1 MDIPGLLPL
10 IAAYWEFDSI
20 PGFEAHRVA
29 AQLERLFR
37 NLNLGAG
44 WVAIRDD
51 TLVGYLLAVYVFSLE
66 HMGLTAEIDEFFVSS
81 AARGSGIGSGLLSA
95 AEAEFESLGCT
106 NVSLQ
111 LSRHNDAARR
121 FYHRQGYAERAGY
134 ELLDRM
140 LSGPR

>member
-37 NLNLGAG
+37 NPNLGAG

-66 HMGLTAEIDEFFVSS
+66 HLGLTAEIDEFFIRPSFRGGGTGARMLRTAEEAFR
-81 AARGSGIGSGLLSA
+81 AA
-95 AEAEFESLGCT
+95 GCT
-106 NVSLQ
+106 NASLQ
-111 LSRHNDAARR
+111 IGRSNDAGRR
-121 FYHRQGYAERAGY
+121 FWVRQGYAPRANF
-134 ELLDRM
+134 ELLDKA
-140 LSGPR
+140 L